1 MRNSRV
7 IVISGR
13 PVADIERWFGGAQR
27 AWLAP
32 CIYLLGSASVVSY
45 IWLARASTDSTLRWI
60 GLWNTGQNV
69 MIIPCLSLILLVTLL
84 VYRRARHDAIMR
96 QQVRWVAFAFIVSDG
111 AALLLGILPEAVLGR
126 ALVDWNV
133 IGLLG
138 LPVPLAMAVAILR
151 YRLFEID
158 ALINRT
164 LVYGLLSALLALI
177 YFGSVVLLRTV
188 FRTLTGE
195 QPELVTVLS
204 TLFIAGLFV
213 PMRGGVQ
220 RGIDRRFY
228 RRRYDATRVLAA
240 FSATARDEVDLNTLS
255 EDLLAVVNETMQPAH
270 VSLWLRQ
277 IGNGAEQE

>member
-1 MRNSRV
+1 M
-7 IVISGR
+7 
-13 PVADIERWFGGAQR
+13 
-27 AWLAP
+27 
-32 CIYLLGSASVVSY
+32 
-45 IWLARASTDSTLRWI
+45 
-60 GLWNTGQNV
+60 WNTGQNV